1 MAQAVSASSS
11 TSRSVPG
18 ANAPPST
25 SSSSAHVDRFPLL
38 PGPST
43 PAFRQPQRHTPWASG
58 GGSGSTTAPS
68 TATTAVASQTPVAPK
83 KKGKGGVAR
92 PPPSLSAAAFPE
104 LPTAQPRAKPPVSG
118 NMSLRHILGEVAPVG
133 SAWRG
138 GEVGVQTQVG
148 GQEQVETTGAGVG
161 AGKGKKGKGKQK
173 QKLFTLGSF
182 PT

>member
-1 MAQAVSASSS
+1 M
-11 TSRSVPG
+11 
-18 ANAPPST
+18 
-25 SSSSAHVDRFPLL
+25 
-38 PGPST
+38 
-43 PAFRQPQRHTPWASG
+43 
-58 GGSGSTTAPS
+58 
-68 TATTAVASQTPVAPK
+68 
-83 KKGKGGVAR
+83 
-92 PPPSLSAAAFPE
+92 
-104 LPTAQPRAKPPVSG
+104 
-118 NMSLRHILGEVAPVG
+118 G